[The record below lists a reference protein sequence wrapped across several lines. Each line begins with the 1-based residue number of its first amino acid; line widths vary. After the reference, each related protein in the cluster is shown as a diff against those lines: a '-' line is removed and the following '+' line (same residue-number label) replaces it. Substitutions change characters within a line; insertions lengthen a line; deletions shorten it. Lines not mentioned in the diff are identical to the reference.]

1 MTDVTYDP
9 RYLKGIWLFN
19 QGEFFDCHDCLE
31 ELWIAESSSSRA
43 FYQGLIQAAVV
54 LYHLENGNTRGAQRL
69 LESCRR
75 HLAPYRPV
83 YLGLDVDGLLG
94 DVTRCLLEA
103 LRVAERGENLIVDR
117 AFLPKIRLRSPDESG
132 ENVRYS

>member
-31 ELWIAESSSSRA
+31 ELWIAESGSSRA

-54 LYHLENGNTRGAQRL
+54 IYHLENGNTRGAQRL

-75 HLAPYRPV
+75 HFDPFRPI
-83 YLGLDVDGLLG
+83 YLGLDVDGLLAG
-94 DVTRCLLEA
+94 VTRCFREA
-103 LRVAERGENLIVDR
+103 LRVAERGEEVIVDP
-117 AFLPKIRLRSPDESG
+117 ALVPKIRLRLPDDSG
-132 ENVRYS
+132 SNVRYS